1 MATDATNTSHTLWK
15 FMMMALGQFFAL
27 LKLYHGLIEFEE
39 DKIKNDDFSKKNQ
52 FLQPVVNVFIF
63 RVLR

>member
-1 MATDATNTSHTLWK
+1 
-15 FMMMALGQFFAL
+15 MMMALGQFFAL
-27 LKLYHGLIEFEE
+27 LKLYHGLFEFEE

>member
-1 MATDATNTSHTLWK
+1 MSVLIP
-15 FMMMALGQFFAL
+15 
-27 LKLYHGLIEFEE
+27 LIEWKEIE